1 MTKMIQIKRNKDKTC
16 FTKIKLQTEN
26 AFDSTVSRQR
36 FVYQIKSTNYGQSG
50 LMFKVADTVK
60 TLGHKSKLG
69 YYILYKQQDHS
80 AT

>member
-1 MTKMIQIKRNKDKTC
+1 MIQIKQNKDKTS
-16 FTKIKLQTEN
+16 FTKIKIQTKN
-26 AFDSTVSRQR
+26 AFDSSVSRQR
-36 FVYQIKSTNYGQSG
+36 FVYQIKSTHYGQPG

-69 YYILYKQQDHS
+69 YYILNKRQDHS